1 LLKRLLLARGW
12 ERGVKKINR
21 SLPIVAEA
29 VQILNRRNFVRHLP
43 RYSGQELRIVDDGL
57 RQRTVGVMGDKVC

>member
-29 VQILNRRNFVRHLP
+29 VQIPNRRNFVRHLR

-57 RQRTVGVMGDKVC
+57 WQRTVGVMGDKVC